1 MDIQISLSGVEE
13 AKKMLS
19 VDQIRKVL
27 YDTLNNT
34 AQDTKAGLIDEMQ
47 RVFDRPTPFT
57 LNALQTKLD
66 KPNLSVSVGFKDFA
80 GKGTSAG
87 HYLQPQVYGGGRPMK
102 RSETLLAHYY
112 TPGGGIGKDQYGNIR
127 GSQITQILSSLG
139 RFPEVGYMANVTPRS
154 RKRNAKP
161 RNYFMVGPGNRGLH
175 AGVWE
180 RTASGKV
187 KPILIFIDPPSYH
200 IRFKFFDV
208 GARIFFN
215 KVQARFNEALERII
229 RA

>member
-1 MDIQISLSGVEE
+1 MEVSISLSVVEE

-19 VDQIRKVL
+19 VDRIRQVL

-34 AQDTKAGLIDEMQ
+34 AQDTKAGLKDEMQ

-80 GKGTSAG
+80 GKGTPAG

-102 RSETLLAHYY
+102 RSETYLGHYY
-112 TPGGGIGKDQYGNIR
+112 TPGGGIGKDQYGNI
-127 GSQITQILSSLG
+127 GGFQITQILSSLG
-139 RFPEVGYMANVTPRS
+139 RFPEVGYLANITPGS

-161 RNYFMVGPGNRGLH
+161 RNYFVVPPGNKGLH
-175 AGVWE
+175 AGVWQ
-180 RTASGKV
+180 RMASGKV
-187 KPILIFIDPPSYH
+187 KPILMFIDNPSYH
-200 IRFKFFDV
+200 VRFKFFDV
-208 GARIFFN
+208 GKRIFFN
-215 KVQARFNEALERII
+215 KVQARFDEALERMT